1 MNEHT
6 TATVIP
12 FPRGEAEEVG
22 LDVNLAH
29 QHLAV
34 SKLHDAL
41 TPGFAAEFS
50 PEEAEVAGAFREDA
64 LSEADAF
71 DSALDAQT

>member
-1 MNEHT
+1 MNQHT

-12 FPRGEAEEVG
+12 FPRGEFEEVS
-22 LDVNLAH
+22 LDFNLAH

-41 TPGFAAEFS
+41 TPGFAAEFT
-50 PEEAEVAGAFREDA
+50 PAEAEMAGAFREDA
-64 LSEADAF
+64 LSEAEAF
-71 DSALDAQT
+71 DSALDA